1 MSKKKIIIFVAIA
14 VVIVAGFLIWNFV
27 INENTVISSKNEKYR
42 YCIDS
47 LKLKQE
53 TGELVIVGWCYKWD
67 KNVAQPGTKDSL
79 PFKAYLV
86 KNIKDIK
93 TQEDFDKNAIV
104 LETQRALRNDVQEV
118 FGTREGIDIKWAGF
132 EASGIYDINTT
143 DKYYLVLDYG
153 EDSSRP
159 FDTEL
164 CITDII
170 NEELQGR

>member
-1 MSKKKIIIFVAIA
+1 MKKKIFIVVGIALLIII
-14 VVIVAGFLIWNFV
+14 GFLIWNFV
-27 INENTVISSKNEKYR
+27 INENSIISTKNEKYR

-47 LKLKQE
+47 LKLNRE
-53 TGELVIVGWCYKWD
+53 TGALEIVGWCSKWN
-67 KNVAQPGTKDSL
+67 KNVAQPGAKDSL

-86 KNIKDIK
+86 KNIKNID
-93 TQEDFDKNAIV
+93 TQEAFDKNAIV
-104 LETQRALRNDVQEV
+104 LETERALRTDVQEV
-118 FGTREGIDIKWAGF
+118 FGTREGIEISWAGF
-132 EASGIYDINTT
+132 EAKGFYDLNTT

-170 NEELQGR
+170 NEELQGK